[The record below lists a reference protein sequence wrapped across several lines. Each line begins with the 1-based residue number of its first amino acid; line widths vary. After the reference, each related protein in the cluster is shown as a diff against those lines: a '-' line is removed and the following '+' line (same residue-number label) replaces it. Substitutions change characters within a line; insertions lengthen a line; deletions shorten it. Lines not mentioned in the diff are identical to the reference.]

1 MTDEERD
8 YGEDLYKKWF
18 RTGSSGGFLSLRPWW
33 DAGKLSV
40 DIGEIDASGGLR
52 GHTNVWV
59 GVITLSVY
67 LQAVAGGADSVLY
80 PANAKAGLPSPGM
93 VYYGGAMTD
102 SGPVSRILK
111 VHHWMHGE
119 GEEATFDPN
128 GFVWK
133 TGIFEG
139 RRSST
144 GAFIP
149 DMSRPPRSSN
159 MIKATRLEMAEMAYR
174 LDVGIRAYASE
185 HPDWATR
192 FGGKKKDRAEDRG
205 E

>member
-1 MTDEERD
+1 MTDEELPAGEKD

-18 RTGSSGGFLSLRPWW
+18 RTGASGGFLSLRPWW

-40 DIGEIDASGGLR
+40 DIGEIDAGGGLK

-59 GVITLSVY
+59 GVIQLSVY
-67 LQAVAGGADSVLY
+67 LSAVANGVDAVLF

-93 VYYGGAMTD
+93 VYYGGAMTE

-111 VHHWMHGE
+111 IHHWMHGD
-119 GEEATFDPN
+119 GDDASFDKTA
-128 GFVWK
+128 FVWK

-139 RRSST
+139 RRSQT

-149 DMSRPPRSSN
+149 DMSKPARSQN
-159 MIKATRLEMAEMAYR
+159 MIKASLVEMAEMAYR
-174 LDVGIRAYASE
+174 LDVGIRAFAAQT
-185 HPDWATR
+185 PDWATR
-192 FGGKKKDRAEDRG
+192 FNGKKKDK
-205 E
+205 